1 MLENWW
7 NSLELFEKILWCI
20 TLPASIVFV
29 IQMIMTFIGMDADGD
44 LDGDSSE
51 QPFELFTFRNFIN
64 FFIGFGW
71 TGIVF
76 HDKISSKF
84 LLVTLAVVVGVVLVA
99 LVMYIFV
106 ALSKMQQSGN
116 MDINNAINQI
126 AVVYLTI
133 PGNKSASGKIHVR
146 IQGTLRE
153 VDAVTEGDTIESGK
167 NVTVVGVI
175 NESILIVKVL

>member
-1 MLENWW
+1 MIENWW
-7 NSLELFEKILWCI
+7 NSLELFEKVLWCI

-29 IQMIMTFIGMDADGD
+29 IQMILTFIGMDADGD
-44 LDGDSSE
+44 LDSDAAE

-64 FFIGFGW
+64 FFLGFGW

-84 LLVTLAVVVGVVLVA
+84 LLVTLAVIIGIILVA

-106 ALSKMQQSGN
+106 AMSKMQQSGTMN
-116 MDINNAINQI
+116 INNAINQI

-133 PGNKSASGKIHVR
+133 PAAKSAPGKIHVR

-153 VDAVTEGDTIESGK
+153 VDAVTEGEAIASGR
-167 NVTVVGVI
+167 NVTVTGVI
-175 NESILIVKVL
+175 NESILLVRAL